1 MQTSPVYV
9 PIPPPSKLVVKEATR
24 SVIPPC
30 QTSTTNDSNSS
41 GSRVSSEEATRSVCP
56 LPEYKVLFFS
66 CDSWNY
72 TFYSSGSIGTILL
85 LNLITNYTYDKSFFM
100 WTYAFQY
107 TSLIGIICISYK
119 YFDTY
124 ITNFQRLSSQH
135 KNSFGC

>member
-1 MQTSPVYV
+1 MM
-9 PIPPPSKLVVKEATR
+9 
-24 SVIPPC
+24 
-30 QTSTTNDSNSS
+30 QTSTTPLPNSS
-41 GSRVSSEEATRSVCP
+41 GAPSVLKGCDHQRGVTDRVSMDTS
-56 LPEYKVLFFS
+56 EYKVLFFS